1 MASHGLKPTSVYR
14 LVRVV
19 FECTPLQNLPR
30 SSAVGWSLT
39 AFPPPPLILPQ
50 MNRTLRSCFPC
61 FSISFYFL
69 FPFTWY
75 KITHASEQVALP
87 LFWKSHCSTG
97 PTACVI
103 LYHVT
108 GSCERGMKQ
117 LQVNSVYSIV
127 WHFYNCISSKQG
139 KFPTF
144 GTHLYIILIIIMITI
159 TTIGVIEW
167 MLMRN
172 KTVTRKFSLLYS
184 LTLLQLYL

>member
-1 MASHGLKPTSVYR
+1 MEFLTCKI
-14 LVRVV
+14 
-19 FECTPLQNLPR
+19 R
-30 SSAVGWSLT
+30 SSKNINSFKHKYIEHLKEAYANIDHFQSTCKL
-39 AFPPPPLILPQ
+39 
-50 MNRTLRSCFPC
+50 
-61 FSISFYFL
+61 FSISTALYNHIFITIGPL
-69 FPFTWY
+69 HDPFTWY

-144 GTHLYIILIIIMITI
+144 VYAFVHYFDYHYE
-159 TTIGVIEW
+159 TT
-167 MLMRN
+167 
-172 KTVTRKFSLLYS
+172 
-184 LTLLQLYL
+184 